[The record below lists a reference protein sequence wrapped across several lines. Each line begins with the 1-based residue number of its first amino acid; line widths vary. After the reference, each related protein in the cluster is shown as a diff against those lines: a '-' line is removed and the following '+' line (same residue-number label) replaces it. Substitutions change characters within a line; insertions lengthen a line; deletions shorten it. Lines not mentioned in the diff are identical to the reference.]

1 MKGLRSLFS
10 KQVFLNCAH
19 ACDPDLCILS
29 DSLGIRDIFF
39 KKLIVQNESNMSIS
53 TV

>member
-29 DSLGIRDIFF
+29 DSFGIRDFFF
-39 KKLIVQNESNMSIS
+39 KVIVQNESNMSIS